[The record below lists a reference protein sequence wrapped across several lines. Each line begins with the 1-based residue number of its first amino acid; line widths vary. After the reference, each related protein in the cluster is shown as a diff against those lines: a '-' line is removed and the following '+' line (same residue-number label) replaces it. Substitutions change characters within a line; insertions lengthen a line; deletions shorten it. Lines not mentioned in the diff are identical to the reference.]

1 MIARAQTIADPDLV
15 ETWVRG
21 WALSRGVAPPTTT
34 YGGLRVDVGLPDQK
48 ARYVFGE
55 AGDGFAQAARSITE
69 PHVFIKAFAPPE
81 AVQRR
86 IVAGWRIS
94 AVNRMMTTDALGLA
108 DVRIPEGYHLERD
121 DLDSGRLVRLLT
133 PHGELAASGRAFVIG
148 ATAVFDQIETHPD
161 HRRRGLGR
169 VVMSALG
176 ASATRTGADRGLLV
190 ATADGEALYATM
202 GWRSQW
208 PLTSAVRE

>member
-1 MIARAQTIADPDLV
+1 MNAPAQPTADPALV

-21 WALSRGVAPPTTT
+21 WALSRGVAPPTPA
-34 YGGLRVDVGLPDQK
+34 YGGLRVDVGLPDQQ
-48 ARYVFGE
+48 ARYVFAR
-55 AGDGFAQAARSITE
+55 AGDGFAQAARSIVE

-86 IVAGWRIS
+86 LVAGWRIS
-94 AVNRMMTTDALGLA
+94 AVNLMMTTDGLGLA
-108 DVRIPEGYHLERD
+108 DMRLPPEYRLERD
-121 DLDSGRLVRLLT
+121 DLQRGHLVRLLT

-176 ASATRTGADRGLLV
+176 AAATRTGADHGLLV
-190 ATADGEALYATM
+190 ATADGEALYTTM

-208 PLTSAVRE
+208 PLTSAVRA